1 MGDERLRRGA
11 AVAAARHAMTVL
23 GVDWQQVRTWA
34 LAHGYMPADV
44 PLRTINPAAVAAYG
58 QDKETP

>member
-1 MGDERLRRGA
+1 MN
-11 AVAAARHAMTVL
+11 VL

-58 QDKETP
+58 QDRGQAS